1 MKDFR
6 VKIFFRV
13 FLITINIWLIFYLYY
28 SQESFIFPV
37 IVAIILIIQMY
48 KLFNFL
54 DLTNQET
61 IRFLEA
67 IKYSDFTQTFS
78 PKIGG
83 NSFIQLSKT
92 FNEII
97 EKFKKEKREKTEA
110 LKYFQNVL
118 QHIEIALFSFNQNGE
133 IEILNRAT
141 KKLFGCSILKNI
153 SAIKHLSPQLFE
165 IITSNSNKIKLLR
178 KVEINNELYHLYITS
193 TKFKI
198 NNNTLRLISIQN
210 FQTEIEENELE
221 AWQNLI
227 KVLTHEIMNSVT
239 PISSLAETMKN
250 TLINA
255 DNTFFEQEENFSDF
269 KKSIITIEKRSEALT
284 NFVNKFRNIS
294 NIPKPV
300 FRSVTVIN
308 LLERIET
315 LFKKELDKNNIK
327 LEINVAP
334 KQIQIYADS
343 EQIEQVIIN
352 LVINSIKA
360 LKNKSE
366 KLIRLSAY
374 LSKGNF
380 TTLEVY
386 DNGCGINYS
395 IQDKIFIPFFT
406 TTENGS
412 GIGLNIAKQIMR
424 LHKGT
429 IRVNSTPDKESK
441 FILTF
446 Y

>member
-1 MKDFR
+1 
-6 VKIFFRV
+6 
-13 FLITINIWLIFYLYY
+13 
-28 SQESFIFPV
+28 
-37 IVAIILIIQMY
+37 MY